1 MMFNKG
7 KKILVFSDWFLPGYR
22 AGGPIRSLANMVQSV
37 DHHFYIVTRN
47 TDHHSEVPYQG
58 IQSDQWIDFSPNV
71 KVYYFTES
79 NISASAFRKIISEIN
94 PDKLYFN
101 SLFSPAFTIKPLGV
115 AVKLVDRHRIVL
127 APRGML
133 KPGALSV
140 KPTKKKIFLLY
151 AKMVGLFKG
160 IVWHATNQEEIAEIK
175 NMFRD
180 ATDIRFSANLPSLP
194 PKLPTGILKQKGE
207 LRLICIARISPEK
220 GILEAVKFLMNAN
233 LSGKVVCDFYGTK
246 QNADYL
252 LECEKAAVGKSDV
265 TISFKGEIE
274 PVHIP
279 KTLIQY
285 HFFYMATWGENFG
298 HSIAE
303 ALNHGLPVVIS
314 DRTPW
319 RNLHLISAGWDIPL
333 NQLAFEVVLKI
344 CLSMDNQDY
353 QEMRKQA
360 HEHGATVASDPKS
373 IEDVYRLFE

>member
-1 MMFNKG
+1 MFNKG

-37 DHHFYIVTRN
+37 EHNFYIVTRN
-47 TDHHSEVPYQG
+47 TDHHSDVPYNG
-58 IQSDQWIDFSPNV
+58 IPSDQWVDFSPNV

-79 NISASAFRKIISEIN
+79 NISSKAFGKIIQDIK
-94 PDKLYFN
+94 PDRLYFN
-101 SLFSPAFTIKPLGV
+101 SLFSPAFTIMPLNV
-115 AVKLVDRHRIVL
+115 AGTLVSREKIIL

-140 KPTKKKIFLLY
+140 KANKKKIFLLY
-151 AKMVGLFKG
+151 ARIVGLFKG
-160 IVWHATNQEEIAEIK
+160 IVWHATNEEEINEIK
-175 NMFRD
+175 KVFRN

-194 PKLPTGILKQKGE
+194 PELPAGISKQKGE
-207 LRLICIARISPEK
+207 LKLICIARISPEK
-220 GILEAVKFLMNAN
+220 GILEAVKFLMDAD
-233 LSGKVVCDFYGTK
+233 LPGKVTCDFYGIK
-246 QNADYL
+246 QNAEYL
-252 LECEKAAVGKSDV
+252 IECEKAAQGKPGL

-279 KTLIQY
+279 ETLTQY

-319 RNLHLISAGWDIPL
+319 RNLHRINAGWDIPL
-333 NQLAFEVVLKI
+333 NESAFEVVLQI

-353 QEMRKQA
+353 QAMRKKA
-360 HEHGATVASDPKS
+360 HQHGAAVARDPKS